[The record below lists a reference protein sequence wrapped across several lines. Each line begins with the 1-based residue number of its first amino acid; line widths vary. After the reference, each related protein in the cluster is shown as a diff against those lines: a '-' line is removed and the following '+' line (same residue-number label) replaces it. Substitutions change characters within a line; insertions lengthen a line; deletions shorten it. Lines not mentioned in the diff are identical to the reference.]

1 MGGLIFGYCIGISGN
16 SHTSFCSDHMIFTNT
31 QVASSFASP
40 LIRAFGRKPSIL
52 VEGAAFLTSAALGGS
67 AFNVYMLI
75 FSRVLLGVG
84 VSFPNQSVPLCMSE
98 MAPSRYSGAFSN
110 GFKFCV
116 ATGNLSANIINYGT
130 EKIKGGWG
138 WRLSLAL
145 AVVPASILTLG
156 VGALFF
162 PETPNSLI
170 QQGNNREKANSVLR
184 RIRGTNN
191 VKKEFDEDL
200 VKRLQGGI
208 WVVMGLARVAGPNR
222 SDISGDVMPFQVR
235 DFLLFRGVAG
245 YHEHVCVF
253 AIAGEENVPIE
264 QMDRVW
270 REHWLWESMM
280 IVVRRAN

>member
-1 MGGLIFGYCIGISGN
+1 MLRKFRW
-16 SHTSFCSDHMIFTNT
+16 SDLYGAILEEILPRSAYEDEARHEDQQLLQIRPPTLNLLHLVPL
-31 QVASSFASP
+31 VASSFASP

-84 VSFPNQSVPLCMSE
+84 SVPLCMSE

-200 VKRLQGGI
+200 VKASSVSKISTACSERTQKEDT
-208 WVVMGLARVAGPNR
+208 GL
-222 SDISGDVMPFQVR
+222 SWSWQ
-235 DFLLFRGVAG
+235 
-245 YHEHVCVF
+245 
-253 AIAGEENVPIE
+253 
-264 QMDRVW
+264 
-270 REHWLWESMM
+270 
-280 IVVRRAN
+280 